1 MKKNIIISFLI
12 LLNFSCKKNI
22 EIKESLIITN
32 GIIEP
37 SSLNKNKNLSSLPE
51 DFLNQNGIDDWE
63 SFKEFQD
70 TIENISKLNPNGLGV
85 FLNGLSKEIEK
96 LEQSDFP
103 VLFDK
108 PQVLSRLKL
117 IRMQALKSRYF
128 TKNYTK
134 DSLEIAL
141 NELYQY
147 YNSLIDRILSISEEE
162 VSDFK
167 N

>member
-1 MKKNIIISFLI
+1 MKKNKIISFLI
-12 LLNFSCKKNI
+12 LLNFLFKKNI

-85 FLNGLSKEIEK
+85 FLNGLSKKIEK

-147 YNSLIDRILSISEEE
+147 YNSLIDRILSISW
-162 VSDFK
+162 
-167 N
+167 